1 MLVVIKIVAETNSE
15 TAAEAAPAVPG
26 GYADETEWIA
36 QKQDEGEISFRMRAV
51 FETIKSWLLN

>member
-1 MLVVIKIVAETNSE
+1 MLVVIKLVAETNSE

-26 GYADETEWIA
+26 GYVDETEWIA
-36 QKQDEGEISFRMRAV
+36 QKQDEGEIGFQVRAV